1 MSYKQ
6 LAEAILDNIGGKSNV
21 KSVVHCATRLRFTL
35 NDATLANTDKISEL
49 KGVLKVVNAGGQ
61 YQIVIGP
68 DVPQV
73 YQEVIALGNFEASGA
88 ITDEEAEREDKR
100 SPLSKLLEAIASIF
114 QPIIPAITG
123 AGLLK
128 AVMALCT
135 TFGWLQ
141 SGSQTYIILNAMADA
156 AFYFLPILLASSCAK
171 KFKCNQGTAMAL
183 GGMLVY
189 PGLIDMMKA
198 VAANS
203 KAVALAGSVDAA
215 LAAGTIAEGAAT
227 SIKLFGFI
235 PVQAVTS
242 YASSVIPI
250 ILGVLLMSYVEKL
263 VQKICPK
270 AVKFFFVPFF
280 SLTIAGI
287 CTLTVLGPLGTWA
300 SDLIQIFFTWLK
312 DTAPWIVPT
321 IVGIFS
327 PLLVMTG
334 THYGLIP
341 IGTNNLT
348 TVGHDAVVGP
358 GMLVSNTAQGAAG
371 LAVALRTKNSET
383 RQLASSAGLTGI
395 LGITEPVLYGV
406 NLKYT
411 FPLYAA
417 MIGGGIGGL
426 FLGLTGV
433 ERFGAGSPG
442 LLVLPVY
449 LPTAEATALGY
460 TMSNFVCAII
470 GVAIAMLVS
479 FIACWI
485 MFGIWAKK
493 GKLDPKELGKTE
505 TVKAETDKTETVM
518 AEDAQATATSETV
531 IYAPIEG
538 ELVDIT
544 TIEDEVFS
552 SLAMGN
558 GVAIIPQKG
567 EVKAP
572 VDGVISTFFP
582 TGHAVGIQA
591 DNGAEILIH
600 VGMDTVSLAGEG
612 FEAQVKEGDRVKK
625 GQLLLKFD
633 MDIIKAHNFSTI
645 TPVVVTNTDDL
656 KSVSPVTSG
665 KVTGNDAIIHFEK

>member
-1 MSYKQ
+1 MDYKP
-6 LAEAILDNIGGKSNV
+6 LAKAIIENIGGKSNV

-35 NDATLANTDKISEL
+35 NDASLANTEKITGL

-73 YQEVIALGNFEASGA
+73 YQEVVSIGGFEAAGEVSDA
-88 ITDEEAEREDKR
+88 EAEKEDKR
-100 SPLSKLLEAIASIF
+100 SPLSRLLESIASIF

-128 AVMALCT
+128 AVMALCS
-135 TFGWLQ
+135 TFGWLK
-141 SGSQTYIILNAMADA
+141 SGTQTYIILNAMADA
-156 AFYFLPILLASSCAK
+156 AFYFLPLLLAASCAK

-183 GGMLVY
+183 GGVLVY
-189 PGLIDMMKA
+189 PGLTTLMTTVSANAKA
-198 VAANS
+198 VAA
-203 KAVALAGSVDAA
+203 AGSLQAA
-215 LAAGTIAEGAAT
+215 IDAGTVAEGAAT
-227 SIKLFGFI
+227 SISLFGFI
-235 PVQAVTS
+235 PVQVVTS

-250 ILGVLLMSYVEKL
+250 ILGVWLMSYVEKFL
-263 VQKICPK
+263 QKVCPK

-287 CTLTVLGPLGTWA
+287 CTLAVLGPLGTWA
-300 SDLIQIFFTWLK
+300 SELIQIFFTWLK
-312 DTAPWIVPT
+312 GTAPWIVPT
-321 IVGIFS
+321 VVGIFS

-348 TVGHDAVVGP
+348 TAGHDAVVGP

-371 LAVALRTKNSET
+371 LAVAVRSKNPETK
-383 RQLASSAGLTGI
+383 QLASSAGFTGI

-417 MIGGGIGGL
+417 MIGGGVGGL
-426 FLGLTGV
+426 FLGITGV

-449 LPTAEATALGY
+449 LPTIEAKALGF
-460 TMSNFVCAII
+460 TMSNFVCAVI
-470 GVAIAMLVS
+470 GVIIAMVVS
-479 FIACWI
+479 FVACWI

-493 GKLDPKELGKTE
+493 GKLDASELG
-505 TVKAETDKTETVM
+505 TDKKEVKS
-518 AEDAQATATSETV
+518 DAKSDAKSESKADGAV
-531 IYAPIEG
+531 YAPVEG
-538 ELVDIT
+538 ELLDLTAID
-544 TIEDEVFS
+544 DEVFS

-558 GVAIIPQKG
+558 GVAINPSKG

-572 VDGVISTFFP
+572 VDGVITTFFP
-582 TGHAVGIQA
+582 TGHAIGIEG

-600 VGMDTVSLAGEG
+600 VGMDTVSLNGEG
-612 FEAQVKEGDRVKK
+612 FTALVKEGDRVKR

-633 MDIIKAHNFSTI
+633 IDVIKAHNLSTV
-645 TPVVVTNTDDL
+645 TPVIITNTDDC
-656 KSVSPVTSG
+656 KAVNPVKSG
-665 KVTGNDAIIHFEK
+665 KVTEKDVVISFEI

>member
-1 MSYKQ
+1 MDYKQ
-6 LAEAILDNIGGKSNV
+6 LAQAIIDNIGGKSNV

-35 NDATLANTDKISEL
+35 NDASLADTDKISKL

-73 YQEVIALGNFEASGA
+73 YQQIISIGHFEAA
-88 ITDEEAEREDKR
+88 EAVADDEAEKEDTR
-100 SPLSKLLEAIASIF
+100 SPLSRVLEAIASIF

-135 TFGWLQ
+135 TFGWLEN
-141 SGSQTYIILNAMADA
+141 GSQTYVILNAMADA
-156 AFYFLPILLASSCAK
+156 AFYFLPILLAASCAK

-183 GGMLVY
+183 GGILVY
-189 PGLIDMMKA
+189 PGLNDLMKTVAANGSAIAAAGSAEAA
-198 VAANS
+198 VAA
-203 KAVALAGSVDAA
+203 
-215 LAAGTIAEGAAT
+215 GTVAEGAAT
-227 SIKLFGFI
+227 SIKLFDII
-235 PVQAVTS
+235 PVQVVTS

-250 ILGVLLMSYVEKL
+250 ILGVILMSYVEKL

-270 AVKFFFVPFF
+270 AFKFFFVPFF

-287 CTLTVLGPLGTWA
+287 LTLTILGPLGTWA

-312 DTAPWIVPT
+312 GTAPWIVPT
-321 IVGIFS
+321 VVGIFS

-348 TVGHDAVVGP
+348 TAGHDAVVGP

-371 LAVALRTKNSET
+371 LAVAFRSKNPETK
-383 RQLASSAGLTGI
+383 QLASSAGFTGV

-406 NLKYT
+406 NLRYT

-417 MIGGGIGGL
+417 MIGGGVGGL

-449 LPTAEATALGY
+449 LPTAEAAALGF
-460 TMSNFVCAII
+460 TMSNFVCALI
-470 GVAIAMLVS
+470 GVVIAMLVS

-493 GKLDPKELGKTE
+493 GKLDPKELGRVVESAGTIVEE
-505 TVKAETDKTETVM
+505 TKEEETKDN
-518 AEDAQATATSETV
+518 ETV
-531 IYAPIEG
+531 IYAPVEG
-538 ELVDIT
+538 ELVDLT
-544 TIEDEVFS
+544 TIKDEVFS

-558 GVAIIPQKG
+558 GVAISPVKG

-572 VDGVISTFFP
+572 FDGIITTFFP
-582 TGHAVGIQA
+582 TGHAIGMEA

-600 VGMDTVSLAGEG
+600 VGMDTVSLDGEG
-612 FEAQVKEGDRVKK
+612 FVPQVKEGDRVKK

-633 MDIIKAHNFSTI
+633 MNVIKAHGLETI
-645 TPVVVTNTDDL
+645 TPVVLTNTDDL
-656 KSVSPVTSG
+656 QSVSPAKSG
-665 KVTGNDAIIHFEK
+665 KVTEKDVIISFEK